1 MDNPEPRARR
11 RRRTQSEVMQRIV
24 EAARAQFSERGYVA
38 TTTRDIARAADVS
51 ETLLFRHFGTK
62 SGLFDHVCF
71 EPFDAIAD
79 QFLDEAHTPAPDLEA
94 LGAESLR
101 AFLAFL
107 DGNRQMLT
115 TLAVKGLADTNDGR
129 AADRLAQIRLAQMQH
144 HYARAAEKVRQEYAA
159 AGAELEIA
167 PELAVRLGFGMVLAS
182 SLFSE
187 WLFQDGVPDRELL
200 TQGIQHMLEKALAPP
215 VRQPD

>member
-1 MDNPEPRARR
+1 
-11 RRRTQSEVMQRIV
+11 MQRIV
-24 EAARAQFSERGYVA
+24 EAARAQFSERGYAA

-51 ETLLFRHFGTK
+51 ETLLFRYFGTK

-71 EPFDAIAD
+71 EPFDTIAD
-79 QFLDEAHTPAPDLEA
+79 QFLDEAQTPAPDLEA

-115 TLAVKGLADTNDGR
+115 TLAVKGLADTNDDR
-129 AADRLAQIRLAQMQH
+129 AADRLAQMQH

-159 AGAELEIA
+159 AGAEPEIA
-167 PELAVRLGFGMVLAS
+167 PELAVRLSFGMVLAS

-187 WLFQDGVPDRELL
+187 WLFQDGVPDRETL
-200 TQGIQHMLEKALAPP
+200 TQGIEHMLEKALAPP
-215 VRQPD
+215 VREPD

>member
-1 MDNPEPRARR
+1 MDNAEPRTRR
-11 RRRTQSEVMQRIV
+11 RRRTQAEVMQRIV
-24 EAARAQFSERGYVA
+24 DAARAQFSERGYAA

-51 ETLLFRHFGTK
+51 ETLLFRYFGTK

-71 EPFDAIAD
+71 EPFDTIAD
-79 QFLDEAHTPAPDLEA
+79 HFLDEAQAPAPDLEI
-94 LGAESLR
+94 LGAEALR

-115 TLAVKGLADTNDGR
+115 TLAVKGLADTNDDR
-129 AADRLAQIRLAQMQH
+129 AADRLAQMQH
-144 HYARAAEKVRQEYAA
+144 HYARAAGKVRQEYAA
-159 AGAELEIA
+159 AGAEPEIA

-187 WLFQDGVPDRELL
+187 WLFQEGAPDRETL
-200 TQGIQHMLEKALAPP
+200 TKGIEYMLEKALAPP
-215 VRQPD
+215 ARRSD